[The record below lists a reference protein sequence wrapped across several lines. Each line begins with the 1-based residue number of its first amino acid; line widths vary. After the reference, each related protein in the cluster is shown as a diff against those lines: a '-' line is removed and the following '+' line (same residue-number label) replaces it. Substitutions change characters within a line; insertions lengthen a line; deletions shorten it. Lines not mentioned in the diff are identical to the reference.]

1 MFRNFKLQKACD
13 SYSKVVTAYKTYIQN
28 QHHLP
33 KSSSNFL
40 EYVIKNNIYN
50 AYSSIEGIEQVLFHL
65 SHRIKH
71 GVMLNESIALFKANE
86 KELEINFEL
95 LFKDAVT
102 EFL

>member
-1 MFRNFKLQKACD
+1 LSLKEFTE
-13 SYSKVVTAYKTYIQN
+13 TAYNTYSNN

-40 EYVIKNNIYN
+40 EYVIKNDIYN
-50 AYSSIEGIEQVLFHL
+50 AYSSIEGIEKVLYHL

-71 GVMLNESIALFKANE
+71 GVMLNDSISLFKENE
-86 KELEINFEL
+86 KELESNFDL
-95 LFKDAVT
+95 LFKDAVK